1 MASVPHLLDDRDI
14 LRNWQPPRRITVS
27 QWADDYRV
35 LEPLFASEPGPW
47 QTSRA
52 PYARE
57 VMDSAALPWVR
68 RVTWMAST
76 QVGKSEAMNN
86 IAGYYLHQRPSP
98 TMFVLPNRDAARL
111 CAERRVLP
119 MIHSSPALRGELTD
133 RSHDVK
139 NREMVFKRSVL
150 YLRSAQSPTD
160 LASVPVRLVLADEVD
175 KWPHWAGREAE
186 PLSLVMERTRTFHDS
201 VLVTASTPTTRD
213 GLIHREYQV
222 GDQRHYHVPCPLCS
236 EMQTFEFEQLR
247 WDKSAIEDGN
257 TMRKQRQAHYECVH
271 CNGIITDRDKRQMLL
286 DGVWVPSGQD
296 VKEWVDTGQ
305 AADRN
310 EHRSYYL
317 WSAYSPWVSFWRIV
331 AQFLDSKGDP
341 ARMMNFT
348 NSWLARVWEER
359 TAHTSDEAIDACIRD
374 RERASVPDEA
384 VVLTAAVDVQL
395 DYMVWMVVAWGHDEH
410 NYVVDIGHCRT
421 WQELSAACQQP
432 RGERQMVPKLINI
445 DSRYRREEVMEWAR
459 KHVNVRMIAGVRR
472 ETPQPFNTTR
482 IDRHPKTGKSLA
494 QGMTVWTINVDVFKD
509 LVNHRLQL
517 SLRDEGHDSEVD
529 AVIGTID
536 IPKDIEPHWLRQMS
550 AEHKIA
556 KRTRGK
562 MREAW
567 QLKPGRQRNEAWD
580 LLVYNAAAGRMLRL
594 ELLRSDAKR
603 APAQRQ
609 PKRRIMGQ
617 RNRR

>member
-1 MASVPHLLDDRDI
+1 MPSVPHLLDDPAI
-14 LRNWQPPRRITVS
+14 LRNWQPPKRITVS
-27 QWADDYRV
+27 EWADQHRV

-98 TMFVLPNRDAARL
+98 TMFVLPNRDSARL
-111 CAERRVLP
+111 AAERRVLP
-119 MIHSSPALRGELTD
+119 MIQSSPALRNELTD

-175 KWPHWAGREAE
+175 KWPQWAGREAE
-186 PLSLVMERTRTFHDS
+186 PLALVMERTRTFHDS
-201 VLVTASTPTTRD
+201 VLFTASTPTTRD
-213 GLIHREYQV
+213 GLIYREHEV
-222 GDQRHYHVPCPLCS
+222 GDRRQYYVPCPHCN
-236 EMQTFEFEQLR
+236 EMQTLQFEQLR
-247 WDKSAIEDGN
+247 WDKKAIEDGN
-257 TMRKQRQAHYECVH
+257 TMRKLRQAYYECVH
-271 CNGIITDRDKRQMLL
+271 CQATITDQHKRQMLL
-286 DGVWVPSGQD
+286 DGLWVPHGQD
-296 VKEWVDTGQ
+296 AKQWQEAGKS
-305 AADRN
+305 ADRN

-359 TAHTSDEAIDACIRD
+359 TAHTSDEAIDACISN
-374 RERASVPDEA
+374 RERASVPSEA
-384 VVLTAAVDVQL
+384 LVLTAAVDVQL
-395 DYMVWMVVAWGHDEH
+395 DYMVWMIVAWSHDER

-421 WQELSAACQQP
+421 WQELTAALQQP
-432 RGERQMVPKLINI
+432 RGEREMVPKLINI

-459 KHVNVRMIAGVRR
+459 QHVNVRMIAGVMR
-472 ETPQPFNTTR
+472 ESPQPFSTTR
-482 IDRHPKTGKSLA
+482 IDRHPRTGKMLA
-494 QGMTVWTINVDVFKD
+494 QGLTVWTVNVDTFKD

-517 SLRDEGHDSEVD
+517 ALREDEDTPEDEV
-529 AVIGTID
+529 VIGRVD

-567 QLKPGRQRNEAWD
+567 QLKPGRKRNEAWD

-594 ELLRSDAKR
+594 ELLRSN
-603 APAQRQ
+603 APQQPAHNK
-609 PKRRIMGQ
+609 PKRRVMGRGQ
-617 RNRR
+617 R